1 MNKAYEQLV
10 EFQTKFNQPV
20 AEKPTLLTEERKLQ
34 RYEYLLEELNEL
46 KDAKTVVD
54 QADALA
60 DLLYLTLGT
69 FVEIGVNPEPIHY
82 IVHGA
87 NMSKLFPDGKVHTN
101 PETGKVMKPPTFV
114 RPEPLLETEIRRQS
128 ELADLAIHAK
138 EAGE

>member
-1 MNKAYEQLV
+1 MKKAYEQLI

-20 AEKPTLLTEERKLQ
+20 ATKPTLLTEERKLQ

-46 KDAKTVVD
+46 KDAKTIVD
-54 QADALA
+54 QADALE

-69 FVEIGVNPEPIHY
+69 FVEIGVNPEPIHD
-82 IVHGA
+82 IVHRA
-87 NMSKLFPDGKVHTN
+87 NMSKLWPDGKVHTN

-114 RPEPLLETEIRRQS
+114 RPEPLLEAEIERQ
-128 ELADLAIHAK
+128 AK